1 MVKLFI
7 YYPSLSLCAES
18 SGLFGRSTR
27 EEEKPQPHSD
37 TKKPQ
42 VNSGTHTHS
51 ISFFLSLSKKPQV
64 SRSATVYSGDTHTH
78 YLSLSKLMGLLYS
91 GHTHTHTH
99 KLSPSLSLSIIYLS
113 LQPEVARKPKRSLGS
128 TSSTDAT
135 SPLSPAAPGKLKVNL
150 AHTTSYYTSR
160 VCVSL

>member
-1 MVKLFI
+1 MSGCVLYWCHWISVGMQVCTHVCHVCLSGEIIHNI

-51 ISFFLSLSKKPQV
+51 ISFFLSLSLSLRNLRLVGLLQYIV
-64 SRSATVYSGDTHTH
+64 GTHTH
-78 YLSLSKLMGLLYS
+78 
-91 GHTHTHTH
+91 
-99 KLSPSLSLSIIYLS
+99 IIYLS
-113 LQPEVARKPKRSLGS
+113 LS
-128 TSSTDAT
+128 
-135 SPLSPAAPGKLKVNL
+135 
-150 AHTTSYYTSR
+150 
-160 VCVSL
+160 